1 MSEENKTP
9 LLEVKDLKKWF
20 PAKSSPFSKEKVFIK
35 AVDGVS
41 FTLNAGETLGVVGES
56 GCGKSTMGRSVL
68 RLLEPTDGQVLF
80 EGKPFDGEVIFTK
93 DTHFENY
100 MDTQEGRFLPVPH
113 CIKGTDG
120 WDLIPELEK
129 IAIERDAA
137 TYEKITFGCPELAE
151 DLLERNKKTP
161 IESIELV
168 GLCTDICVVSN
179 ALLIKAFLP
188 ETPVFVDSACA
199 AGVTREKHEAALE
212 TMRSCQ
218 IVVK

>member
-1 MSEENKTP
+1 M
-9 LLEVKDLKKWF
+9 
-20 PAKSSPFSKEKVFIK
+20 
-35 AVDGVS
+35 
-41 FTLNAGETLGVVGES
+41 
-56 GCGKSTMGRSVL
+56 
-68 RLLEPTDGQVLF
+68 TD
-80 EGKPFDGEVIFTK
+80 ERPPI
-93 DTHFENY
+93 
-100 MDTQEGRFLPVPH
+100 R
-113 CIKGTDG
+113 IGTV
-120 WDLIPELEK
+120 
-129 IAIERDAA
+129 ERDAA
-137 TYEKITFGCPELAE
+137 MYEKITFGCPELAE

>member
-1 MSEENKTP
+1 MAEKILIVVDMQKDFVNGSLGSKDAEAIVP
-9 LLEVKDLKKWF
+9 AVVKK
-20 PAKSSPFSKEKVFIK
+20 AKE
-35 AVDGVS
+35 
-41 FTLNAGETLGVVGES
+41 
-56 GCGKSTMGRSVL
+56 
-68 RLLEPTDGQVLF
+68 
-80 EGKPFDGEVIFTK
+80 FDGDLIFTK

-100 MDTQEGRFLPVPH
+100 MDTQEGHFLPVPH
-113 CIKGTDG
+113 CMKGTV
-120 WDLIPELEK
+120 
-129 IAIERDAA
+129 ERDAA
-137 TYEKITFGCPELAE
+137 MYEKITFGCPELAE

-161 IESIELV
+161 IKSIELV

-199 AGVTREKHEAALE
+199 AGVTRERHEAALE

>member
-1 MSEENKTP
+1 MPGDLGYPQNQTDPDSEKGKGVMAEKILIVVDMQKDFVNGSLGSKDAEAIVP
-9 LLEVKDLKKWF
+9 AVVK
-20 PAKSSPFSKEKVFIK
+20 K
-35 AVDGVS
+35 A
-41 FTLNAGETLGVVGES
+41 ET
-56 GCGKSTMGRSVL
+56 
-68 RLLEPTDGQVLF
+68 
-80 EGKPFDGEVIFTK
+80 FDGEVIFTK

-100 MDTQEGRFLPVPH
+100 MDTQEGHLLPVPH

-199 AGVTREKHEAALE
+199 AGVTRERHEAALE

>member
-1 MSEENKTP
+1 MAEKILIVVDMQKDFVNGSLGSKDAEAIVP
-9 LLEVKDLKKWF
+9 AVVKK
-20 PAKSSPFSKEKVFIK
+20 AKE
-35 AVDGVS
+35 
-41 FTLNAGETLGVVGES
+41 
-56 GCGKSTMGRSVL
+56 
-68 RLLEPTDGQVLF
+68 
-80 EGKPFDGEVIFTK
+80 FDG
-93 DTHFENY
+93 
-100 MDTQEGRFLPVPH
+100 
-113 CIKGTDG
+113 
-120 WDLIPELEK
+120 DLIPELEK
-129 IAIERDAA
+129 IFVERDAA
-137 TYEKITFGCPELAE
+137 MYEKITFGCPELAE

-199 AGVTREKHEAALE
+199 AGVTRERHEAALE

>member
-1 MSEENKTP
+1 MAEKILIVVDMQKDFVNGSLGSKDAEAIVP
-9 LLEVKDLKKWF
+9 AVVKK
-20 PAKSSPFSKEKVFIK
+20 AKE
-35 AVDGVS
+35 
-41 FTLNAGETLGVVGES
+41 
-56 GCGKSTMGRSVL
+56 
-68 RLLEPTDGQVLF
+68 
-80 EGKPFDGEVIFTK
+80 FDGDLIFTK

-100 MDTQEGRFLPVPH
+100 MDTQEGHFLPVPH
-113 CIKGTDG
+113 CMKGTDG
-120 WDLIPELEK
+120 WNLIPEM
-129 IAIERDAA
+129 
-137 TYEKITFGCPELAE
+137 YEKITFGCPELAE

-161 IESIELV
+161 IKSIELV

-199 AGVTREKHEAALE
+199 AGVTRERHEAALE

>member
-1 MSEENKTP
+1 MAEKILIVVDMQKDFVNGSLGSKDAEAIVP
-9 LLEVKDLKKWF
+9 AVVKK
-20 PAKSSPFSKEKVFIK
+20 AKE
-35 AVDGVS
+35 
-41 FTLNAGETLGVVGES
+41 
-56 GCGKSTMGRSVL
+56 
-68 RLLEPTDGQVLF
+68 
-80 EGKPFDGEVIFTK
+80 FDGDLI
-93 DTHFENY
+93 
-100 MDTQEGRFLPVPH
+100 LPVPH
-113 CIKGTDG
+113 CMKGTDG
-120 WDLIPELEK
+120 WNLIPELEK
-129 IAIERDAA
+129 IFVERDAA
-137 TYEKITFGCPELAE
+137 MYEKITFGCPELAE

-199 AGVTREKHEAALE
+199 AGVTRERHEAALE